1 MADPLPIT
9 PSVTRLYER
18 CRSLDIAGEIEVELI
33 LAVNL
38 AIELDRIN
46 STPGQTG
53 ASPLYGQIRPLL
65 DRVRDHIAAAAKKT
79 DGKDAYEQFLEDVRG
94 G

>member
-1 MADPLPIT
+1 MAEPLPIT

-18 CRSLDIAGEIEVELI
+18 CRELDIAGEIEVELI

-46 STPGQTG
+46 TSPGETG

-79 DGKDAYEQFLEDVRG
+79 DGKDAYEQFVEEMRNG
-94 G
+94 